1 MTADDAD
8 HVFRYADDHYL
19 ARQHGHPPRH
29 SMKEVLRRY
38 RLPADPWCIKIR
50 WNHEGKFRLR
60 WEKNNA
66 LPMLD

>member
-1 MTADDAD
+1 
-8 HVFRYADDHYL
+8 
-19 ARQHGHPPRH
+19 
-29 SMKEVLRRY
+29 MKEVLRRY

-66 LPMLD
+66 PPMLD